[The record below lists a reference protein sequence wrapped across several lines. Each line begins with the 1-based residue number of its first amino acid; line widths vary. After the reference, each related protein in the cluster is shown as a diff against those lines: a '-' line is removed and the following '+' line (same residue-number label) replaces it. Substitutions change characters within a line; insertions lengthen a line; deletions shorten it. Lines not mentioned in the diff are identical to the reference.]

1 MGEEG
6 RCCEIWGYRA
16 PHTSKLWAV
25 SETALSPHR
34 EDPRYRTRPEE
45 VSAVG
50 VTHAPLGETEER
62 VGGRQS
68 LQGLSY

>member
-25 SETALSPHR
+25 SETALSLHR
-34 EDPRYRTRPEE
+34 EGPRHRTRCEE
-45 VSAVG
+45 VSTVG
-50 VTHAPLGETEER
+50 ATHAHLGETEET